1 MCGLVPGGITCEIV
15 GELSRVLPWRLF
27 ARVPVVLA
35 VVGAGVLSACL
46 VVVLGACVSISR
58 RLFSRR

>member
-1 MCGLVPGGITCEIV
+1 MRDC

-27 ARVPVVLA
+27 SRVSVVLA
-35 VVGAGVLSACL
+35 VVGAVVMSACL

>member
-1 MCGLVPGGITCEIV
+1 MAPGELHARLW

-46 VVVLGACVSISR
+46 VVVLGACFSVVN